1 MKGILWLTVPS
12 ALKDFAQIKPIYP
25 NGNPHHITLVFGTE
39 EHIFKNV
46 IGKRVFVLA
55 YENCWND
62 RIQAVR
68 VQLPNDIPCV
78 NRHPHITVSYA
89 PGVEPKESNIM
100 LASEHQSNKVSF
112 SFYTIVEFYKWSP

>member
-1 MKGILWLTVPS
+1 MKGILWLTIPS

-39 EHIFKNV
+39 EYIFKNV
-46 IGKRVFVLA
+46 IGKKVFVLA

-68 VQLPNDIPCV
+68 V

-112 SFYTIVEFYKWSP
+112 SFHAIVEFHKWSP